1 MASFFENLGLVKSA
15 PDPKIVG
22 EDPQTAALIAE
33 GTNRATAPTEEHAAN
48 INANVGTM
56 SQLGGKPGDATDAAL
71 GQGPGFLTALRNQYA
86 ARSSRDIDKIQSG
99 NMQRAEMMRADKMR
113 KMAQAAMGQQRAMTQ
128 NYEMLTQAYNDA
140 EIARAQLVSSIFQM
154 GGQAGGM
161 AMANKKRQPQGQD
174 SLQIGSA
181 SQSDRIGNDEF
192 NMSGSDVY
200 NT

>member
-1 MASFFENLGLVKSA
+1 MASFFEQLGLVKNA

-22 EDPQTAALIAE
+22 EDPETANLIKQ
-33 GTNRATAPTEEHAAN
+33 GVDRATAPTEEHAAN

-56 SQLGGKPGDATDAAL
+56 SQLGGKTGEQIDSGLA
-71 GQGPGFLTALRNQYA
+71 QSPGFLTALRNQYA
-86 ARSSRDIDKIQSG
+86 ARSSSDINKIHTNNQ
-99 NMQRAEMMRADKMR
+99 QRAEMMRADKMR
-113 KMAQAAMGQQRAMTQ
+113 KMAMAAMGQQRAMTQ

>member
-1 MASFFENLGLVKSA
+1 MKSA

-22 EDPQTAALIAE
+22 EDPQAAALITE
-33 GTNRATAPTEEHAAN
+33 GTNRAVAPTSEHAAN
-48 INANVGTM
+48 INANVANM
-56 SQLGGKPGDATDAAL
+56 SQLNGKPDEATDAGL
-71 GQGPGFLTALRNQYA
+71 GQSPGFLTALRNQYA
-86 ARSSRDIDKIQSG
+86 ARSSKDIDKIQAG

-113 KMAQAAMGQQRAMTQ
+113 KMAQAAMGQQRVMTQ

-140 EIARAQLVSSIFQM
+140 EAARAQLVSSIFQM
-154 GGQAGGM
+154 GGAAGGA
-161 AMANKKRQPQGQD
+161 AMANKRKKSPEP
-174 SLQIGSA
+174 LQIGSA